1 VIEMDSTGGYV
12 PFARNAFASKL
23 ANAARAAALQEESL
37 RRRLAKNQ
45 NLWSLAQEAE
55 KSGDLRV
62 AARMYER
69 VALSRPRTNVTA
81 AAQQRLT
88 QIQAAA
94 QSKFDRMEDRLASLA
109 RKGKAKG
116 KAHSDSQNVPY
127 GLRSVPSASQIAQAD
142 VDEVTRLFAELDNL
156 ILEYAGVDSIENKF
170 QQRVDRLRRQEPFT
184 AVLQEPAA
192 SQLWQLG
199 QTHEQQQQLCCAFL
213 AYEQAA
219 KLAPAPSGEKAK
231 ARARELQETNQ
242 SLVAEVRACLALQL
256 CHEKYRRAMAL
267 KETLPE
273 RAREYLAEIIER
285 AAPDTT
291 VHKAAREQIAMLR

>member
-1 VIEMDSTGGYV
+1 MDSTGGYV
-12 PFARNAFASKL
+12 PSARNAFSSQL

-37 RRRLAKNQ
+37 RRRLAKSQ
-45 NLWSLAQEAE
+45 NLWSLAQESE
-55 KSGDLRV
+55 KSGDIRV

-69 VALSRPRTNVTA
+69 VALSRPRTNVTT

-94 QSKFDRMEDRLASLA
+94 QSKLDRMDDRLASLA
-109 RKGKAKG
+109 RKAKAKG
-116 KAHSDSQNVPY
+116 TAPSDSKNVPY
-127 GLRSVPSASQIAQAD
+127 GLQSVSSASQITGTDAE
-142 VDEVTRLFAELDNL
+142 EVTRLFAEADNL
-156 ILEYAGVDSIENKF
+156 ILEYAGVDSIEKKLT
-170 QQRVDRLRRQEPFT
+170 QRVDRLRRQEPFA

-192 SQLWQLG
+192 GQLWELG
-199 QTHEQQQQLCCAFL
+199 QKHEQQQLCCAFL

-231 ARARELQETNQ
+231 ARARELQETNP

-291 VHKAAREQIAMLR
+291 IHKAAREQIAMLR